1 MNNTKC
7 QNDLIKYMAVHY
19 NLPINESRKAVL
31 FLFRLITRHL
41 AKNIWVRVVGFGEFK
56 KRIRQQKKGINP
68 QTKQAMNIP
77 KRHVIHCAFSTG
89 FMKD

>member
-1 MNNTKC
+1 
-7 QNDLIKYMAVHY
+7 MAVHY
-19 NLPINESRKAVL
+19 NLPINESRKAIL
-31 FLFRLITRHL
+31 FLFQLITSHL
-41 AKNIWVRVVGFGEFK
+41 AKNIWVRVVGFGEFQ

-77 KRHVIHCAFSTG
+77 KRHAIHCAFSTG